1 MHRKKWE
8 ALMIIGTVSS
18 KGQITIPKKIREF
31 LDVETS
37 DKLVFTPLEN
47 GKVLIASK
55 RNPGSSL
62 FGMLKHRRLSKP
74 VSLKEMDFVIQMRRT
89 KRMLR

>member
-74 VSLKEMDFVIQMRRT
+74 VSLKEMDFVIQMRRA

>member
-1 MHRKKWE
+1 ME
-8 ALMIIGTVSS
+8 AGMITGTVTS

-31 LDVETS
+31 LDVGTS

-55 RNPGSSL
+55 RNPASSL
-62 FGMLKHRRLSKP
+62 FGI
-74 VSLKEMDFVIQMRRT
+74 ETFA
-89 KRMLR
+89 